1 MFGKFQY
8 AFIAD
13 ISEMFVRIRLTEA
26 DKNTTD
32 SGGMKTSGSGTEFC
46 LGIGQA
52 QTLVKKVIATHAL
65 KRKYSY
71 PEASWAPIDDI
82 YMDDTIV
89 SHHSEV
95 ECVKIVETLPKV
107 T

>member
-1 MFGKFQY
+1 LNGGIEKGPYKLNDLFAILLMFGKFQY

-71 PEASWAPIDDI
+71 PEAS
-82 YMDDTIV
+82 
-89 SHHSEV
+89 
-95 ECVKIVETLPKV
+95 
-107 T
+107 